1 MKILLDQN
9 ISFKLVN
16 KIKEIFEVV
25 NHVKD
30 FGLLDT
36 KDIEIWNFA
45 KNNNFS
51 IISFDSDFFDLSLLY
66 GHPPKI
72 IWLRTFNQTSK
83 NIEIMLNNFNCQ
95 IKEFLNKDDDNSC
108 LEILDKN
115 IF

>member
-16 KIKEIFEVV
+16 KIKEIFDVV

-83 NIEIMLNNFNCQ
+83 NIEVMLNNFKYQ
-95 IKEFLNKDDDNSC
+95 IKEFLNENDDNSC

>member
-16 KIKEIFEVV
+16 KIKEIFDVV
-25 NHVKD
+25 NHIKD

-83 NIEIMLNNFNCQ
+83 NIEVMLNNFKYQ
-95 IKEFLNKDDDNSC
+95 IKEFLNENDDNSC